1 MVVGAIV
8 GVVCVWL
15 REVGRDGF
23 GADGFETAIK
33 FLVYMPLGASISFG
47 AFLLKRN
54 I

>member
-8 GVVCVWL
+8 GVVSVWL
-15 REVGRDGF
+15 RELGSGSESS
-23 GADGFETAIK
+23 DGFETAIK